1 MRGNPRP
8 AVERFWEKVD
18 KTSGCWLW
26 TAALWKGYGR
36 IAVGRR
42 MVKAHRFSY
51 ELLIGPIPDGMT
63 IDHRCR
69 VRSCVNPAH
78 LEVVTNAENVMRG
91 HGACAQH
98 ARKTHCAN
106 GHAFTDENTYVRPS
120 RPRARECVS
129 CQRQA
134 GRAYKA
140 RKRAQA

>member
-63 IDHRCR
+63 IDHRC
-69 VRSCVNPAH
+69 
-78 LEVVTNAENVMRG
+78 
-91 HGACAQH
+91 H
-98 ARKTHCAN
+98 AR
-106 GHAFTDENTYVRPS
+106 
-120 RPRARECVS
+120 PRRMCPTRTEDS
-129 CQRQA
+129 LR
-134 GRAYKA
+134 
-140 RKRAQA
+140 